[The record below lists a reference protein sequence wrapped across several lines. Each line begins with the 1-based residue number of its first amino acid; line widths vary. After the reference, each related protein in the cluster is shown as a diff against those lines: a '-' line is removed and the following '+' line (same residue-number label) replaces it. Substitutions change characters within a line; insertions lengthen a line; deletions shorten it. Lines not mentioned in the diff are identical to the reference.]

1 MLDFGL
7 ARQYLVSSTNCQAN
21 NNSRA
26 ANAPNSSTNGQGKD
40 ENSVRYEVR
49 PPRISAGFRG
59 TVRYASINA
68 HRNREMG
75 RHDDLW
81 SLFYMLCEFCQGSL
95 PWRKIKDKEQV
106 GLMKE
111 KCDNKMLL
119 KNMPIYFHEFLEHI
133 GKLQYYD
140 TPNYHLLNQ
149 CFEKSINDLGIQLN
163 DPFDWEL
170 IVDQRKDQSTTQP
183 STPQQL
189 LQNSGKLMATG
200 NLNQQQLNQQQPR
213 IRQRPHTQHLQQ
225 INLNSSPL
233 AQVQK
238 NENEMVTSDSK
249 KSNNL
254 IFNQED
260 YDQQK
265 KDLMMKC
272 RQMGNFNVQPK
283 KMVSLNLIWMQTR
296 SIE

>member
-7 ARQYLVSSTNCQAN
+7 ARQYLVSSSNCQG

-26 ANAPNSSTNGQGKD
+26 ANASSQQLGNNNNSTNGQVKD

-49 PPRISAGFRG
+49 PPRVSAGFRG

-81 SLFYMLCEFCQGSL
+81 SLFYMLCEFVNGSL

-106 GLMKE
+106 GVMKE

-119 KNMPIYFHEFLEHI
+119 KNLPIYFLEFLEHI
-133 GKLQYYD
+133 NKLQYYD
-140 TPNYHLLNQ
+140 APNYLLLNQ
-149 CFEKSINDLGIQLN
+149 CFDKSINDLNIQIS

-170 IVDQRKDQSTTQP
+170 IVEQRKEQTTTQP
-183 STPQQL
+183 STPQL
-189 LQNSGKLMATG
+189 LQNSGKLMANN
-200 NLNQQQLNQQQPR
+200 NLNQQQQQPR

-225 INLNSSPL
+225 LNSPPF
-233 AQVQK
+233 AQLQQQK
-238 NENEMVTSDSK
+238 NENEMVTSDSR

-254 IFNQED
+254 IFNQDD
-260 YDQQK
+260 YDLQK
-265 KDLMMKC
+265 KDLMLKC
-272 RQMGNFNVQPK
+272 RQIGNFNIQQQQQK
-283 KMVSLNLIWMQTR
+283 NKMVRLNIT
-296 SIE
+296 

>member
-7 ARQYLVSSTNCQAN
+7 ARQYLVSSSNCQG

-26 ANAPNSSTNGQGKD
+26 GNANNSTNGKD
-40 ENSVRYEVR
+40 ESVRYEVR
-49 PPRISAGFRG
+49 PPRVTAGFRG

-81 SLFYMLCEFCQGSL
+81 SLFYMLCEFVTGSL

-106 GLMKE
+106 GVMKE

-119 KNMPIYFHEFLEHI
+119 KNMPIYFHEFLDHI
-133 GKLQYYD
+133 SKLQYYD

-170 IVDQRKDQSTTQP
+170 IDQRNKEQSATQP
-183 STPQQL
+183 STPQL
-189 LQNSGKLMATG
+189 LQNSAGKLMASG
-200 NLNQQQLNQQQPR
+200 NLNQQQNQQPR

-225 INLNSSPL
+225 INLNSPPF
-233 AQVQK
+233 AQK
-238 NENEMVTSDSK
+238 NDNEMVTSDSK

-265 KDLMMKC
+265 KDFMLKC
-272 RQMGNFNVQPK
+272 RQMGNYNVQQK
-283 KMVSLNLIWMQTR
+283 KMVSI
-296 SIE
+296 IKIKIK